1 MCLQP
6 PSVRTHL
13 PFDGKR
19 RFKFGTCQEELVE
32 QFTSLFSKFI
42 ILRTITNKKKKNS
55 NFMHNG
61 FVLPLTHFKAARGNK
76 KYLVCY
82 RTLCS

>member
-32 QFTSLFSKFI
+32 QFTILFSKFI
-42 ILRTITNKKKKNS
+42 ILRTSTNKKRI
-55 NFMHNG
+55 
-61 FVLPLTHFKAARGNK
+61 A
-76 KYLVCY
+76 
-82 RTLCS
+82 TLCTMDLSYL